1 MRVCLTRCRTS
12 MCQVFEK
19 KHYGFSNLP
28 YADIPKTRKFKRVP
42 KTPESKQGCRQKLK
56 RLPALEGSSGANQQE
71 KKDWRSS
78 PRAEYLKPPQSALGG
93 RERSSRYLPRRVHRP
108 RILLCR
114 PYRPEAVGTPAGYRR
129 SGDTIAEVR
138 RSRLPLSGRNGTQV
152 REARL

>member
-71 KKDWRSS
+71 KKIGDRLLGPNTLSHRSPHSADASDLQGICLVECIARESCCVVHTALKRWEHRLATDAVATQS
-78 PRAEYLKPPQSALGG
+78 PK
-93 RERSSRYLPRRVHRP
+93 
-108 RILLCR
+108 
-114 PYRPEAVGTPAGYRR
+114 
-129 SGDTIAEVR
+129 
-138 RSRLPLSGRNGTQV
+138 
-152 REARL
+152 